1 MELTFVYHPVCM
13 TYSSVVAQN
22 ILGEMCLFDTD
33 FASSVGDQ
41 TLFGTDFPEGCCA
54 ARRVLQVFGNSER
67 HPFNMVIHF
76 NCYNCICSEF
86 PEYHVLILLV
96 KANWIKIGSGFA
108 SGA

>member
-1 MELTFVYHPVCM
+1 M

-22 ILGEMCLFDTD
+22 ILGETCLFDTD